1 MKRYT
6 ASLFVVIGFIIAT
19 TCAAHAQTARRI
31 VVNVPFDFIVGK
43 QTMPAGEY
51 SVRQLLQHN
60 DGLLL
65 VQSADRRTTSIVQTN
80 TVEARAAAETGRL
93 EFQRRGASYY
103 LFRVWTTGAKA
114 GRELP
119 ARKAARS
126 TLIESAKQDDTR
138 PQTISI
144 AGRMK

>member
-1 MKRYT
+1 MKRYA
-6 ASLFVVIGFIIAT
+6 ASLFVVIGFIIAA
-19 TCAAHAQTARRI
+19 TCAAHAQTERRV
-31 VVNVPFDFIVGK
+31 VVNVPFDFVVGK

-51 SVRQLLQHN
+51 TVRQLLQHSA
-60 DGLLL
+60 GPLL
-65 VQSADRRTTSIVQTN
+65 VQSADRRTTSIVQTY
-80 TVEARAAAETGRL
+80 TVEARAAAPTGRL

-103 LFRVWTTGAKA
+103 LFRVWTAGAKA

-126 TLIESAKQDDTR
+126 TLIESAEQGNKR

-144 AGRMK
+144 AGRME